1 MPPLIT
7 CLVVKVMGSS
17 NNQGHWDLRELAAD
31 HLANICNTYAHS
43 YTSLA
48 PRVTR
53 TLMRALTDPDKD
65 LTTQYGA
72 LVALSKLGVEVMHS
86 LLVPYLLEYYRRL
99 EKFRTDLESK
109 QLDSGHH
116 MDIDDQDKVQDSTTG
131 VNSIALTK
139 CFTALRVK
147 KMREAQRIF

>member
-7 CLVVKVMGSS
+7 CLVVKGMG
-17 NNQGHWDLRELAAD
+17 QGENEDHWALRDAAAT
-31 HLANICNTYAHS
+31 HLAEICNTYAHS

-72 LVALSKLGVEVMHS
+72 LIALPKLGIEVMHS
-86 LLVPYLLEYYRRL
+86 LLIPYLPKYFERL
-99 EKFRTDLESK
+99 RTLRTSFEDQQHEASN
-109 QLDSGHH
+109 Q
-116 MDIDDQDKVQDSTTG
+116 MEIDHERPQVQAG
-131 VNSIALTK
+131 INPIALNKCTTATK
-139 CFTALRVK
+139 V
-147 KMREAQRIF
+147 